1 MAGRI
6 ENRQD
11 GTENALVTAVSRCAV
26 ESAEIRAGEDSDALG
41 GMVGGSSA
49 SADDG
54 AFVLTDCTLSGATV
68 NGEKAAMVGGGA

>member
-26 ESAEIRAGEDSDALG
+26 ESAEIRAGGDGAAVG
-41 GMVGGSSA
+41 GMVGGGSA

-54 AFVLTDCTLSGATV
+54 AFVLTDCALSGATV
-68 NGEKAAMVGGGA
+68 NGEKAATVGGGV